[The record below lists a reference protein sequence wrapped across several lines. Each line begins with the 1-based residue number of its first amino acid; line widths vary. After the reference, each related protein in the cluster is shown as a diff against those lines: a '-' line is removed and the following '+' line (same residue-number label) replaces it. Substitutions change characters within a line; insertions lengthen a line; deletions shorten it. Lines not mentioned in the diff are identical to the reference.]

1 MIRPQYDSDIRSL
14 SEFRANTAAFME
26 AVQRHKRPLILTQHG
41 RSSAVLLDVGE
52 YEQMLCKLEM
62 LQDLQTAEQ
71 QINDGLGISHADARA
86 RVLERLKR

>member
-1 MIRPQYDSDIRSL
+1 
-14 SEFRANTAAFME
+14 ME

-52 YEQMLCKLEM
+52 YEQMLSKLEM